1 MKNIKFISATL
12 CLASFFS
19 SASIATEL
27 DIKKS
32 DIKQNIELSLAT
44 DTLLLIDNEVKDQFK
59 QMLANA
65 NLKSQAGVYL
75 TSLTKTI
82 NSVEQIEAED

>member
-1 MKNIKFISATL
+1 MKNIKFIIATL

-65 NLKSQAGVYL
+65 NLKSQGIKAP
-75 TSLTKTI
+75 
-82 NSVEQIEAED
+82 